1 MMEFTWSQVS
11 SDSIDSFMS
20 GLALA
25 RFPVDFGYEF
35 RGKPQGAQ
43 TEPIVT
49 SGLCSISTPVGS
61 QVEDYLRSGIFR

>member
-1 MMEFTWSQVS
+1 
-11 SDSIDSFMS
+11 MS